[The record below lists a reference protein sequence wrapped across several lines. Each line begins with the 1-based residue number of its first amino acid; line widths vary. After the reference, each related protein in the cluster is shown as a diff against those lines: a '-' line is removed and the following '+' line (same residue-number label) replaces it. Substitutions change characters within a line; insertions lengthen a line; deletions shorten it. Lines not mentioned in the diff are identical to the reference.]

1 MQSSH
6 RISTYKG
13 NKMEEKYTLEKEYTV
28 PPSLFEKAY
37 RSYQKKFVYLKSC
50 IFMGIFLVLAADFVY
65 AAVKAPDN
73 TFVYLLIVVC
83 IALAFR
89 EWHNP
94 RFLRRRLV
102 ETVRD
107 MGEVVYKIG
116 VGDGFIDISTVD
128 DGSADDDDD
137 DESEPQEIEDIEENP
152 DDIVPETELMPEKSR
167 LNTKE
172 NYSLLEYDEY
182 FLLMQGKEVFYILP
196 KAGFSEDE
204 LEIIRK
210 TSAEGTE

>member
-1 MQSSH
+1 
-6 RISTYKG
+6 
-13 NKMEEKYTLEKEYTV
+13 MEENYRLEKEYTV
-28 PPSLFEKAY
+28 SPEIFEKAY
-37 RSYQKKFVYLKSC
+37 RSYQKKFVYLKSY
-50 IFMGIFLVLAADFVY
+50 IFMGIFLILAADFIY
-65 AAVKAPDN
+65 AAVKNPSN
-73 TFVYLLIVVC
+73 TLVYLLIVVC
-83 IALAFR
+83 LALAFR

-94 RFLRRRLV
+94 RFVRRRLV

-107 MGEVVYKIG
+107 MGKVVYKIG

-128 DGSADDDDD
+128 DGSYGDEDEDEAEDSGGNAEEASAENADED
-137 DESEPQEIEDIEENP
+137 DEIT
-152 DDIVPETELMPEKSR
+152 DDIPPEAEELMPEKSR

-182 FLLMQGKEVFYILP
+182 FLLIQGKEVFYILP

-210 TSAEGTE
+210 TSAECTE

>member
-1 MQSSH
+1 
-6 RISTYKG
+6 
-13 NKMEEKYTLEKEYTV
+13 MEENYRLEKEYTV
-28 PPSLFEKAY
+28 PPEIFEKAY
-37 RSYQKKFVYLKSC
+37 RSYQKKFVYLKSY
-50 IFMGIFLVLAADFVY
+50 IFMGIFLILAADFIY
-65 AAVKAPDN
+65 AAVKNPSN
-73 TFVYLLIVVC
+73 TLVYLLIVVC
-83 IALAFR
+83 FALAFR

-94 RFLRRRLV
+94 RFVRRRLV

-107 MGEVVYKIG
+107 MGKVVYKIG

-128 DGSADDDDD
+128 DGSYGDEDEDEAEDSGGNAEEASAENADED
-137 DESEPQEIEDIEENP
+137 DEIT
-152 DDIVPETELMPEKSR
+152 DDIPPEAEELMPEKSR

-182 FLLMQGKEVFYILP
+182 FLLIQGKEVFYILP

-210 TSAEGTE
+210 TSAECTE

>member
-1 MQSSH
+1 
-6 RISTYKG
+6 
-13 NKMEEKYTLEKEYTV
+13 MEEKYTLEKEYAV
-28 PPSLFEKAY
+28 SPDIFDKAY
-37 RSYQKKFVYLKSC
+37 KSYQKKFVYLKSY
-50 IFMGIFLVLAADFVY
+50 IFMGIFLLLAADFIW
-65 AAVKAPDN
+65 AAAKNPGN
-73 TFVYLLIVVC
+73 TLVYLLIVVC

-94 RFLRRRLV
+94 RFIRRRLY

-107 MGEVVYKIG
+107 MGKVVYKIG

-128 DGSADDDDD
+128 DGTSGD
-137 DESEPQEIEDIEENP
+137 DEDGEDGDSGKNAEEASAENAEDTEEN
-152 DDIVPETELMPEKSR
+152 DDISPEAEELMPEKSR

-182 FLLMQGKEVFYILP
+182 FLLMQGKEIFYILP

-210 TSAEGTE
+210 TSAQGTE

>member
-1 MQSSH
+1 
-6 RISTYKG
+6 
-13 NKMEEKYTLEKEYTV
+13 MEENYTLEKEYAV
-28 PPSLFEKAY
+28 SPDIFDKAY
-37 RSYQKKFVYLKSC
+37 KSYQKKFVYLKSY
-50 IFMGIFLVLAADFVY
+50 IFMGIFLLLAADFIW
-65 AAVKAPDN
+65 AAAKNPGN
-73 TFVYLLIVVC
+73 TLVYLLIVVC

-94 RFLRRRLV
+94 RFIRRRLY

-107 MGEVVYKIG
+107 MGKVVYKIG

-128 DGSADDDDD
+128 DGTSGD
-137 DESEPQEIEDIEENP
+137 DEDGEDGDSGGNAEEASAENAEDTEEN
-152 DDIVPETELMPEKSR
+152 DDISPEAEELMPEKSR

-182 FLLMQGKEVFYILP
+182 FLLMQGKEIFYILP

-210 TSAEGTE
+210 TSAQGTE

>member
-1 MQSSH
+1 
-6 RISTYKG
+6 
-13 NKMEEKYTLEKEYTV
+13 MEEKYTLEKEYAV
-28 PPSLFEKAY
+28 SPDIFDKAY
-37 RSYQKKFVYLKSC
+37 KSYQKKFVYLKSY
-50 IFMGIFLVLAADFVY
+50 IFMGIFLLLAADFIW
-65 AAVKAPDN
+65 AAAKNPGN
-73 TFVYLLIVVC
+73 TLVYLLIVVC

-94 RFLRRRLV
+94 RFIRRRLY

-107 MGEVVYKIG
+107 MGKVVYKIG

-128 DGSADDDDD
+128 DGTSGD
-137 DESEPQEIEDIEENP
+137 DEDGEDGDSGKNAEEASAEKAEDTEEN
-152 DDIVPETELMPEKSR
+152 DDISPEAEELMPEKSR

-210 TSAEGTE
+210 TSAQGTE

>member
-1 MQSSH
+1 
-6 RISTYKG
+6 
-13 NKMEEKYTLEKEYTV
+13 MEENYTLEKEYAV
-28 PPSLFEKAY
+28 SPDIFDKAY
-37 RSYQKKFVYLKSC
+37 KSYQKKFVYLKSY
-50 IFMGIFLVLAADFVY
+50 IFMGIFLLLAADFIW
-65 AAVKAPDN
+65 AAAKNPGN
-73 TFVYLLIVVC
+73 TLVYLLIVVC

-94 RFLRRRLV
+94 RFIRRRLY

-107 MGEVVYKIG
+107 MGKVVYKIG

-128 DGSADDDDD
+128 DGTSGD
-137 DESEPQEIEDIEENP
+137 DEDGEDGDSGKNAEEASAENAEDTEEN
-152 DDIVPETELMPEKSR
+152 DDISPEAEELMPEKSR

-182 FLLMQGKEVFYILP
+182 FLLMQGKEIFYILP

-210 TSAEGTE
+210 TSAECTE

>member
-1 MQSSH
+1 
-6 RISTYKG
+6 
-13 NKMEEKYTLEKEYTV
+13 MEENYTLEKEYAV
-28 PPSLFEKAY
+28 SPDIFDKAY
-37 RSYQKKFVYLKSC
+37 KSYQKKFVYLKSY
-50 IFMGIFLVLAADFVY
+50 IFMGIFLLLAADFIW
-65 AAVKAPDN
+65 AAAKNPGN
-73 TFVYLLIVVC
+73 TLVYLLIVVC

-94 RFLRRRLV
+94 RFIRRRLY

-107 MGEVVYKIG
+107 MGKVVYKIG

-128 DGSADDDDD
+128 DGTSGD
-137 DESEPQEIEDIEENP
+137 DEEGEDGDSGKNAEEASAENAEDTEEN
-152 DDIVPETELMPEKSR
+152 DDISPEAEELMPEKSR

-182 FLLMQGKEVFYILP
+182 FLLMQGKEIFYILP

-210 TSAEGTE
+210 TSAQGTE

>member
-1 MQSSH
+1 
-6 RISTYKG
+6 
-13 NKMEEKYTLEKEYTV
+13 MEENYTLEKEYAV
-28 PPSLFEKAY
+28 SPDIFDKAY
-37 RSYQKKFVYLKSC
+37 KSYQKKFVYLKSY
-50 IFMGIFLVLAADFVY
+50 IFMGIFLLLAADFIW
-65 AAVKAPDN
+65 AAAKNPGN
-73 TFVYLLIVVC
+73 TLVYLLIVVC

-94 RFLRRRLV
+94 RFIRRRLY

-107 MGEVVYKIG
+107 MGKVVSKIG
-116 VGDGFIDISTVD
+116 IGDGFIDISTVD
-128 DGSADDDDD
+128 DGTSGD
-137 DESEPQEIEDIEENP
+137 DEDGEDGDSGKNAEEASAENAEDTEEN
-152 DDIVPETELMPEKSR
+152 DDISPEAEELMPEKSR

-182 FLLMQGKEVFYILP
+182 FLLMQGKEIFYILP

-210 TSAEGTE
+210 TSAQGTE

>member
-1 MQSSH
+1 
-6 RISTYKG
+6 
-13 NKMEEKYTLEKEYTV
+13 MEENYTLEKEYAV
-28 PPSLFEKAY
+28 SPDIFDKAY
-37 RSYQKKFVYLKSC
+37 KSYQKKFVYLKSY
-50 IFMGIFLVLAADFVY
+50 IFMGIFLLLAADFIW
-65 AAVKAPDN
+65 AAAKNPGN
-73 TFVYLLIVVC
+73 TLVYLLIVVC

-94 RFLRRRLV
+94 RFIRRRLY

-107 MGEVVYKIG
+107 MGKVVYKIG

-128 DGSADDDDD
+128 DGTSGD
-137 DESEPQEIEDIEENP
+137 DEDGEDGDSGKNAEEASAEKAEDTEEN
-152 DDIVPETELMPEKSR
+152 DDISPEAEELMPEKSR

-210 TSAEGTE
+210 TSAQGTE

>member
-1 MQSSH
+1 
-6 RISTYKG
+6 
-13 NKMEEKYTLEKEYTV
+13 MEENYTLEKEYAV
-28 PPSLFEKAY
+28 SPDIFDKAY
-37 RSYQKKFVYLKSC
+37 KSYQKKFVYLKSY
-50 IFMGIFLVLAADFVY
+50 IFMGIFLLLAADFIW
-65 AAVKAPDN
+65 AAAKNPGN
-73 TFVYLLIVVC
+73 TLVYLLIVVC

-94 RFLRRRLV
+94 RFIRRRLY

-107 MGEVVYKIG
+107 MGKIVYKIG
-116 VGDGFIDISTVD
+116 VGDGFIDISAVD
-128 DGSADDDDD
+128 DGTSGD
-137 DESEPQEIEDIEENP
+137 DEDGEDGDSGKNAEEASAENAEDTEEN
-152 DDIVPETELMPEKSR
+152 DDISPEAEELMPEKSR

-210 TSAEGTE
+210 TSAQGTE

>member
-1 MQSSH
+1 
-6 RISTYKG
+6 
-13 NKMEEKYTLEKEYTV
+13 MEENYTLEKEYTV
-28 PPSLFEKAY
+28 SPDIFDKAY
-37 RSYQKKFVYLKSC
+37 KSYQKKFVYLKSY
-50 IFMGIFLVLAADFVY
+50 IFMGIFLFLAADFIW
-65 AAVKAPDN
+65 AAAKNPGN
-73 TFVYLLIVVC
+73 TLVYLLIVVC

-94 RFLRRRLV
+94 RFIRRRLY

-107 MGEVVYKIG
+107 MGKVVYKIG
-116 VGDGFIDISTVD
+116 VGDGFIDISTID
-128 DGSADDDDD
+128 DGTSGD
-137 DESEPQEIEDIEENP
+137 DEDGEDGDSGGNAEEASAENAEDTEEN
-152 DDIVPETELMPEKSR
+152 DDISPEAEELMPEKSR

-182 FLLMQGKEVFYILP
+182 FLLMQGKEIFYILP

-210 TSAEGTE
+210 TSAQGTE

>member
-1 MQSSH
+1 
-6 RISTYKG
+6 
-13 NKMEEKYTLEKEYTV
+13 MEENYTLEKEYAV
-28 PPSLFEKAY
+28 SPDIFDKAY
-37 RSYQKKFVYLKSC
+37 KSYQKKFVYLKSY
-50 IFMGIFLVLAADFVY
+50 IFMGIFLLLAADFIW
-65 AAVKAPDN
+65 AAVKNPGN
-73 TFVYLLIVVC
+73 TLVYLLIVVC

-94 RFLRRRLV
+94 RFIRRRLY

-107 MGEVVYKIG
+107 MGKVVYKIG

-128 DGSADDDDD
+128 DGTSGD
-137 DESEPQEIEDIEENP
+137 DEDGEDGDSGKNAEEASAENAEDTEEN
-152 DDIVPETELMPEKSR
+152 DDISPETEELMPEKSR

-210 TSAEGTE
+210 TSAQGTE

>member
-1 MQSSH
+1 
-6 RISTYKG
+6 
-13 NKMEEKYTLEKEYTV
+13 MEEKYTLEKEYAV
-28 PPSLFEKAY
+28 SPDIFDKAY
-37 RSYQKKFVYLKSC
+37 KSYQKKFVYLKSY
-50 IFMGIFLVLAADFVY
+50 IFMGIFLLLAADFIW
-65 AAVKAPDN
+65 AAAKNPGN
-73 TFVYLLIVVC
+73 TLVYLLIVVC

-94 RFLRRRLV
+94 RFIRRRLY

-107 MGEVVYKIG
+107 MGKVVYKIG

-128 DGSADDDDD
+128 DGTSGD
-137 DESEPQEIEDIEENP
+137 DEDGEDGNSGKNAEEASAEKAEDTEEN
-152 DDIVPETELMPEKSR
+152 DDISPEAEELMPEKSR

-182 FLLMQGKEVFYILP
+182 FLLMQGKEIFYILP

-210 TSAEGTE
+210 TSAQGTE

>member
-1 MQSSH
+1 
-6 RISTYKG
+6 
-13 NKMEEKYTLEKEYTV
+13 MEENYTLEKEYAV
-28 PPSLFEKAY
+28 SPDIFDKAY
-37 RSYQKKFVYLKSC
+37 KSYQKKFVYLKSY
-50 IFMGIFLVLAADFVY
+50 IFMGIFLLLAADFIW
-65 AAVKAPDN
+65 AAAKNPGN
-73 TFVYLLIVVC
+73 TLVYLLIVVC

-94 RFLRRRLV
+94 RFIRRRLY
-102 ETVRD
+102 EIVRD
-107 MGEVVYKIG
+107 MGKVVYKIG

-128 DGSADDDDD
+128 DGTSGD
-137 DESEPQEIEDIEENP
+137 DEDGEDGDSGKNAEEASAENAEDTEEN
-152 DDIVPETELMPEKSR
+152 DDISPEAEELMPEKSR

-182 FLLMQGKEVFYILP
+182 FLLMQGKEVVYILP

-210 TSAEGTE
+210 TSAQGTE

>member
-1 MQSSH
+1 
-6 RISTYKG
+6 
-13 NKMEEKYTLEKEYTV
+13 MEEKYTLEKEYAV
-28 PPSLFEKAY
+28 SPDIFDKAY
-37 RSYQKKFVYLKSC
+37 KSYQKKFVYLKSY
-50 IFMGIFLVLAADFVY
+50 IFMGIFLLLAADFIW
-65 AAVKAPDN
+65 AAAKNPGN
-73 TFVYLLIVVC
+73 TLVYLLIVVC

-94 RFLRRRLV
+94 RFIRRRLY

-107 MGEVVYKIG
+107 MGKVVYKIG

-128 DGSADDDDD
+128 DGTSGD
-137 DESEPQEIEDIEENP
+137 DEDGEDGDSGKNAEEASAENAEDTEEN
-152 DDIVPETELMPEKSR
+152 DDISPEAEELMPEKSR

-210 TSAEGTE
+210 TSAQGTE

>member
-1 MQSSH
+1 
-6 RISTYKG
+6 
-13 NKMEEKYTLEKEYTV
+13 MEENYTLEKEYAV
-28 PPSLFEKAY
+28 SPDIFDKAY
-37 RSYQKKFVYLKSC
+37 KSYQKKFVYLKSY
-50 IFMGIFLVLAADFVY
+50 IFMGIFLLLAADFIW
-65 AAVKAPDN
+65 AAAKNPGN
-73 TFVYLLIVVC
+73 TLVYLLIVVC

-94 RFLRRRLV
+94 RFIRRRLY

-107 MGEVVYKIG
+107 MGKVVYKIG

-128 DGSADDDDD
+128 DGTSGD
-137 DESEPQEIEDIEENP
+137 DEDGEDRDSGKNAEEASAEKAEDTEEN
-152 DDIVPETELMPEKSR
+152 DDISPEAEELMPEKSR

-182 FLLMQGKEVFYILP
+182 FLLMQGKEIFYILP

-210 TSAEGTE
+210 TSAQGTE

>member
-1 MQSSH
+1 
-6 RISTYKG
+6 
-13 NKMEEKYTLEKEYTV
+13 MEENYTLEKEYAV
-28 PPSLFEKAY
+28 SPDIFDKAY
-37 RSYQKKFVYLKSC
+37 KSYQKKFVYLKSY
-50 IFMGIFLVLAADFVY
+50 IFMGIFLLLAADFIW
-65 AAVKAPDN
+65 AAAKNPGN
-73 TFVYLLIVVC
+73 TLVYLLIVVC

-94 RFLRRRLV
+94 RFIRRRLY

-107 MGEVVYKIG
+107 MGKVVYKIG
-116 VGDGFIDISTVD
+116 IGDGFIDISTVD
-128 DGSADDDDD
+128 DGTSGD
-137 DESEPQEIEDIEENP
+137 DEDGEDGDSGKNAEEASAENAEDTEEN
-152 DDIVPETELMPEKSR
+152 DDISPEAEELMPEKTR

-182 FLLMQGKEVFYILP
+182 FLLMQGKEIFYILP

-210 TSAEGTE
+210 TSAQGTE

>member
-1 MQSSH
+1 
-6 RISTYKG
+6 
-13 NKMEEKYTLEKEYTV
+13 MEENYTLEKEYAV
-28 PPSLFEKAY
+28 SPDIFDKAY
-37 RSYQKKFVYLKSC
+37 KSYQKKFVYLKSY
-50 IFMGIFLVLAADFVY
+50 IFMGIFLLLAADFIW
-65 AAVKAPDN
+65 AAAKNPGN
-73 TFVYLLIVVC
+73 TLVYLLIVVC

-94 RFLRRRLV
+94 RFIRRRLY

-107 MGEVVYKIG
+107 MGKVVYKIG

-128 DGSADDDDD
+128 DGTSGD
-137 DESEPQEIEDIEENP
+137 DEDGEDGDSGKNAEEASTENAEDTEEN
-152 DDIVPETELMPEKSR
+152 DDISPEAEELMPEKSR

-210 TSAEGTE
+210 TSAQGTE

>member
-1 MQSSH
+1 
-6 RISTYKG
+6 
-13 NKMEEKYTLEKEYTV
+13 MEENYTLEKEYAV
-28 PPSLFEKAY
+28 SPDIFDKAY
-37 RSYQKKFVYLKSC
+37 KSYQKKFVYLKSY
-50 IFMGIFLVLAADFVY
+50 IFMGIFLLLAADFIW
-65 AAVKAPDN
+65 AAAKNPGN
-73 TFVYLLIVVC
+73 TLVYLLIVVC

-94 RFLRRRLV
+94 RFIRRRLY
-102 ETVRD
+102 EIVRD
-107 MGEVVYKIG
+107 MGKVVYKIG

-128 DGSADDDDD
+128 DGTSGD
-137 DESEPQEIEDIEENP
+137 DEDGEDGDSGKNAEEASAENAEDTEEN
-152 DDIVPETELMPEKSR
+152 DDISPEAEELMPEKSR

-210 TSAEGTE
+210 TSAQGTE

>member
-1 MQSSH
+1 
-6 RISTYKG
+6 
-13 NKMEEKYTLEKEYTV
+13 MEENYTLEKEYAV
-28 PPSLFEKAY
+28 SPDIFDKAY
-37 RSYQKKFVYLKSC
+37 KSYQKKFVYLKSY
-50 IFMGIFLVLAADFVY
+50 IFMGIFLLLAADFIW
-65 AAVKAPDN
+65 AAAKNPGN
-73 TFVYLLIVVC
+73 TLVYLLIVVC

-94 RFLRRRLV
+94 RFIRRRLY

-107 MGEVVYKIG
+107 MGKVVYKIG

-128 DGSADDDDD
+128 DGTSGD
-137 DESEPQEIEDIEENP
+137 DEDGEDGDSGKNAEEASAENAEDTEEN
-152 DDIVPETELMPEKSR
+152 DDISPEAEELMPEKSR

-182 FLLMQGKEVFYILP
+182 FLLIQGKEVFYILP

-210 TSAEGTE
+210 TSAECTE

>member
-1 MQSSH
+1 
-6 RISTYKG
+6 
-13 NKMEEKYTLEKEYTV
+13 MEENYTLEKEYAV
-28 PPSLFEKAY
+28 SPDIFDKAY
-37 RSYQKKFVYLKSC
+37 KSYQKKFVYLKIY
-50 IFMGIFLVLAADFVY
+50 IFMGIFLLLAADFIW
-65 AAVKAPDN
+65 AAAKNPGN
-73 TFVYLLIVVC
+73 TLVYLLIVVC

-94 RFLRRRLV
+94 RFIRRRLY

-107 MGEVVYKIG
+107 MGKVVYKIG

-128 DGSADDDDD
+128 DGTSGD
-137 DESEPQEIEDIEENP
+137 DEDGEDGDSGKNAEEASAENAEDTEEN
-152 DDIVPETELMPEKSR
+152 DDISPEAEELMPEKSR

-210 TSAEGTE
+210 TSAQGTE

>member
-1 MQSSH
+1 
-6 RISTYKG
+6 
-13 NKMEEKYTLEKEYTV
+13 MEENYTLEKEYAV
-28 PPSLFEKAY
+28 SPDIFDKAY
-37 RSYQKKFVYLKSC
+37 KSYQKKFVYLKSY
-50 IFMGIFLVLAADFVY
+50 IFMGIFLLLAADFIW
-65 AAVKAPDN
+65 AAAKNPGN
-73 TFVYLLIVVC
+73 TLVYLLIVVC

-94 RFLRRRLV
+94 RFIRRRLY

-107 MGEVVYKIG
+107 MGKVVYKIG

-128 DGSADDDDD
+128 DGTSGD
-137 DESEPQEIEDIEENP
+137 DEDGEDGDSGKNAEEASAEKAEDTEEN
-152 DDIVPETELMPEKSR
+152 DDISPEAEELMPEKSR

-182 FLLMQGKEVFYILP
+182 FLFMQGKEVFYILP

-210 TSAEGTE
+210 TSAQGTE

>member
-1 MQSSH
+1 
-6 RISTYKG
+6 
-13 NKMEEKYTLEKEYTV
+13 MEENYTLEKEYAV
-28 PPSLFEKAY
+28 SPDIFDKAY
-37 RSYQKKFVYLKSC
+37 KSYQKKFVYLKSY
-50 IFMGIFLVLAADFVY
+50 IFMGIFLLLAADFIW
-65 AAVKAPDN
+65 AAAKNPGN
-73 TFVYLLIVVC
+73 TLVYLLIVVC

-94 RFLRRRLV
+94 RFIRRRLY

-107 MGEVVYKIG
+107 MGKVVYKIG

-128 DGSADDDDD
+128 DGTSGD
-137 DESEPQEIEDIEENP
+137 DEDGEDGDSGKNAEEASAENAEDTEEN
-152 DDIVPETELMPEKSR
+152 DDISPEAEELMPEKSR

-182 FLLMQGKEVFYILP
+182 FLLIQGKEVFYILP

-210 TSAEGTE
+210 TSAQGTE

>member
-1 MQSSH
+1 
-6 RISTYKG
+6 
-13 NKMEEKYTLEKEYTV
+13 MEENYRLEKEYTV
-28 PPSLFEKAY
+28 SPEIFEKAY
-37 RSYQKKFVYLKSC
+37 RSYQKKFVYLKSY
-50 IFMGIFLVLAADFVY
+50 IFMGIFLILAADFIY
-65 AAVKAPDN
+65 AAVKNPSN
-73 TFVYLLIVVC
+73 TLVYLLIVVC
-83 IALAFR
+83 LALAFR

-94 RFLRRRLV
+94 RFVRRRLV

-107 MGEVVYKIG
+107 MGKVVYKIG

-128 DGSADDDDD
+128 DGSYGDEDEDEAEDSGGNEEEASAENADED
-137 DESEPQEIEDIEENP
+137 DEIT
-152 DDIVPETELMPEKSR
+152 DDIPPEAEELMPEKSR

-182 FLLMQGKEVFYILP
+182 FLLIQGKEVFYILP

-210 TSAEGTE
+210 TSAECTE